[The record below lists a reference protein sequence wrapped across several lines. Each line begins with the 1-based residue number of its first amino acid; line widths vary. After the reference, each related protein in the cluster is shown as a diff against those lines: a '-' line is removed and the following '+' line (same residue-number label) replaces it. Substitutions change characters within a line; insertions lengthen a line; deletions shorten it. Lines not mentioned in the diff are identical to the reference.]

1 MRTRTEHLEA
11 TEAVTG
17 TARRSFTHNDP
28 GLDKAYAGGSPRAG
42 SSGGTGIASEL
53 DTPDGH
59 DGFLDSIAELRSGDL
74 ARVREVLSLEPFDA
88 RLVSH
93 VIPLLA
99 VDELARDVVQALRSV
114 GSRVSG
120 QLVDTLLDPTQD
132 VVVRRR
138 IPRVLRVC
146 DSKVAV
152 TGLTSALADELFD
165 IRHQSG
171 LALFRITKRKP
182 DLSPSEADVLAAV
195 LREVATDQETWDSQ
209 RLQDALDDD
218 DGEHT
223 DDIMRERSRSLE
235 HVFRLLSLVHERE
248 PLELAFH
255 ALGSEDD
262 RLRGTA
268 LEYLENILSPEIR
281 DRLWTYLG
289 DLREY
294 QRSARSQSELLAELK
309 RLATLA
315 R

>member
-1 MRTRTEHLEA
+1 
-11 TEAVTG
+11 
-17 TARRSFTHNDP
+17 
-28 GLDKAYAGGSPRAG
+28 
-42 SSGGTGIASEL
+42 
-53 DTPDGH
+53 
-59 DGFLDSIAELRSGDL
+59 
-74 ARVREVLSLEPFDA
+74 
-88 RLVSH
+88 
-93 VIPLLA
+93 
-99 VDELARDVVQALRSV
+99 V

-120 QLVDTLLDPTQD
+120 QLVDTLLDPAQD

-152 TGLTSALADELFD
+152 AGLTSALADELFD

-171 LALFRITKRKP
+171 LALFRITERTP
-182 DLSPSEADVLAAV
+182 DLAPSDADVLAAV
-195 LREVATDQETWDSQ
+195 LREVAKDQETWDSQ

-223 DDIMRERSRSLE
+223 DIMRERSRSLE
-235 HVFRLLSLVHERE
+235 HVFTLLSLVHERE
-248 PLELAFH
+248 PLKLAFH
-255 ALGSEDD
+255 ALGSDDD

-294 QRSARSQSELLAELK
+294 QRSARSPSEVLAELR
-309 RLATLA
+309 RLAIQA